1 MNIFSGVDGT
11 GTLLGS
17 LTGLLGDT
25 NAFQLQNIRFTGIGR
40 SVTFVGPDATLGVDD
55 FNFTLAGGGGGGVP
69 EPATWAMMLIGFG
82 IVGGAVRGRKASIR
96 VTYA

>member
-1 MNIFSGVDGT
+1 MR
-11 GTLLGS
+11 L
-17 LTGLLGDT
+17 
-25 NAFQLQNIRFTGIGR
+25 RFKPLP
-40 SVTFVGPDATLGVDD
+40 SPELAAD

-82 IVGGAVRGRKASIR
+82 IVGVSMRRRQKVH